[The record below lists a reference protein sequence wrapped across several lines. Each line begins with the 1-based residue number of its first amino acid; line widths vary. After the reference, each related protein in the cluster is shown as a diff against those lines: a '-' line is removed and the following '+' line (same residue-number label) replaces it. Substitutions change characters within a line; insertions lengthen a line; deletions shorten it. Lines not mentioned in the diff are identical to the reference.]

1 MVQVIKEQAI
11 CLDEFGELLI
21 SKDSV
26 HMLIVKEAATIP
38 ICLDEFGELLIS
50 KDSVHMLIVKESDT
64 TIGARKYR
72 FITQNYASRQYYC
85 TK

>member
-1 MVQVIKEQAI
+1 MVQVIKEQA
-11 CLDEFGELLI
+11 
-21 SKDSV
+21 
-26 HMLIVKEAATIP
+26 

-72 FITQNYASRQYYC
+72 FIKFTQLMYHF
-85 TK
+85 